1 MAGRDVRRLRP
12 ELYEDLERV
21 PDRRTAERME
31 EERAIR
37 LAEAGFA
44 VHCDGVTRTT
54 PNGRIRPFANQE
66 LAGIADLFDGAVFR
80 VIAQRTRPQTRDE
93 IVSVLR
99 WEKDLGDIVRTP
111 WNRLATSPMS
121 SVQPLS
127 RGLRSCWT
135 AAGSWRAG
143 TGRSSSLRIAS
154 CLNVAATH
162 VLEAQV
168 AEPGPGQISASRA
181 ASHSPRSSTACS
193 SHV

>member
-111 WNRLATSPMS
+111 LEQVGDFA
-121 SVQPLS
+121 
-127 RGLRSCWT
+127 
-135 AAGSWRAG
+135 
-143 TGRSSSLRIAS
+143 
-154 CLNVAATH
+154 H
-162 VLEAQV
+162 VE
-168 AEPGPGQISASRA
+168 RA
-181 ASHSPRSSTACS
+181 AVIARLEVMLDRRWIVEGRNGTVELPPDR
-193 SHV
+193 